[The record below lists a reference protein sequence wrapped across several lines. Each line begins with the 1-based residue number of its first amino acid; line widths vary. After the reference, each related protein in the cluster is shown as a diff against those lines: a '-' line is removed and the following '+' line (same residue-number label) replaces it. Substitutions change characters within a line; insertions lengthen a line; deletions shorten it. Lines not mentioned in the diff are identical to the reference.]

1 MSGRE
6 RMNFR
11 AAKWA
16 IRIGFMAGAFMVV
29 FASLFAPMWGWYMA
43 GAIVVYFVTTGM
55 IEGYKDAQYEKGL
68 ITGNI
73 EGYKDAQK
81 DANVGTRP
89 TFMKH
94 D

>member
-16 IRIGFMAGAFMVV
+16 IRIGFMAGAFMVA
-29 FASLFAPMWGWYMA
+29 FASLFGSVWGWVMA
-43 GAIVVYFVTTGM
+43 GVIVVWFTVSGM

-68 ITGNI
+68 IQGA
-73 EGYKDAQK
+73 KDA
-81 DANVGTRP
+81 ATVGISVQP
-89 TFMKH
+89 SFMKY